1 MRVVELPFKSRFYA
15 APDGLKLHV
24 REYGSMLDPGVP
36 VVCLAGLT
44 RDSVDFGRLAS
55 ALAAGLK

>member
-1 MRVVELPFKSRFYA
+1 MSIVELPFKSRFYA

-44 RDSVDFGRLAS
+44 RELGGFRRRWRARSPPV
-55 ALAAGLK
+55 